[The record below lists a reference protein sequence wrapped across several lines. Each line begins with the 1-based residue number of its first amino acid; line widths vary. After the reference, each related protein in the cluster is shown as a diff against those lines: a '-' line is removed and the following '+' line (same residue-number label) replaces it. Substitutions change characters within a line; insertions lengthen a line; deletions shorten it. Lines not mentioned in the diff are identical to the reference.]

1 MLVII
6 MGVFG
11 LVIFGFQI
19 KNFFDKSKVLKQAL
33 AKQKY
38 NKLMTGKLQLIAYTL
53 FFIFGVFSIF
63 YRFYINDQT
72 GIALGIISS
81 IMSLGEFLN
90 YQIKYTF
97 YYNDQDFIVN
107 GMIVRYRS
115 IKTLHQKNR
124 RIVVFTTLDNQ
135 TEMVSND
142 GYNIIGQYTKVK
154 LT

>member
-1 MLVII
+1 ML
-6 MGVFG
+6 FRSG

-63 YRFYINDQT
+63 YGFYINDQT
-72 GIALGIISS
+72 GIALGIILSL
-81 IMSLGEFLN
+81 MSLGEFLN

-115 IKTLHQKNR
+115 IKTLHQKNKR
-124 RIVVFTTLDNQ
+124 MVVFTTLNNQ

-142 GYNIIGQYTKVK
+142 CYNIISQYTKVK